1 MAINADMATTFSDLP
16 SFADGDALGLGLEQD
31 ECFYKQMRLIRE
43 VETTILDLFSENK
56 LSGTSHTCL
65 GQEADAVGVIN
76 ALDRNRDTVWSN
88 HRGHGHFLAYSG
100 QVNGLVAEVMERQSG
115 VCGGRG
121 GSQHLCLGRF
131 HSNGVQGGIAP
142 VAVGTALADRDTG
155 AITAAFLGDGTMG
168 EGVLYEAL
176 NMASIW
182 SAPVLFVVEDNA
194 IAQTT
199 PKELCVSG
207 SIAERAQPFG
217 IRSFSCRGTDVNA
230 IFEATHDA
238 VEYVRSEGKP
248 AWLYL
253 ETVRLGPHSK
263 GDDTR
268 PEDTLAALRKHDPL
282 VVHGPRL
289 KDTAA
294 IDAECR
300 RRVQRAVELAEKD
313 AVACAS

>member
-1 MAINADMATTFSDLP
+1 
-16 SFADGDALGLGLEQD
+16 
-31 ECFYKQMRLIRE
+31 MRLIRE

-100 QVNGLVAEVMERQSG
+100 DVNGLVAEVMGRQSG

-131 HSNGVQGGIAP
+131 HSNGVLGGIAP

-155 AITAAFLGDGTMG
+155 AITTAFLGDGTMG

-176 NMASIW
+176 NMAALW
-182 SAPVLFVVEDNA
+182 AAPVLFVVEDNG

-199 PKELCVSG
+199 PKELAVSG
-207 SIAERAQPFG
+207 FIDERARPFG
-217 IRSFSCRGTDVNA
+217 IRDFACRSTDVNA
-230 IFEATHDA
+230 IHKVAREAI
-238 VEYVRSEGKP
+238 EYVRGEGKP
-248 AWLYL
+248 AWFYL

-268 PEDTLAALRKHDPL
+268 HDDTLAVLRQRDPL
-282 VVHGPRL
+282 AVHAPRL

-294 IDAECR
+294 IDEDCR
-300 RRVQRAVELAEKD
+300 RLVRLAVEAAEKD